1 MDITTF
7 MIAVYCLIDD
17 NLADQRLR
25 KRGPQP
31 TLRDSEVLTIE
42 VVGEF
47 LGLDTES
54 SIFTHF
60 VGITR
65 TGFLVCARS
74 LEPRSP
80 AKPLIYGR

>member
-17 NLADQRLR
+17 NLVGQRLR
-25 KRGPQP
+25 RRGPQP

-42 VVGEF
+42 GVGEF

-54 SIFTHF
+54 SIFTPF
-60 VGITR
+60 AAITQ
-65 TGFLVCARS
+65 TGFQACARS
-74 LEPRSP
+74 RVPPLP
-80 AKPLIYGR
+80 ARPPICGR